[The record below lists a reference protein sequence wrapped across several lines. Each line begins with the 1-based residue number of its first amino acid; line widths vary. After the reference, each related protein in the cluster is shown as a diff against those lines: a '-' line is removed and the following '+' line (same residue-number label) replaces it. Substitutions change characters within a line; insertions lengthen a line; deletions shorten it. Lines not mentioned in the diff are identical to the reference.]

1 MIEIN
6 LDTMAVDA
14 DAPPAEMLES
24 GAPANVHLQVVG
36 GNDLPFA
43 DPRGGNRPLRYPSLA
58 VNFQLSKTAALQF
71 AELVREK
78 AESLPDDKPESKIP
92 IATSMDEVAKAAEF
106 ERNLKS
112 GKIPK

>member
-6 LDTMAVDA
+6 LDTLAVDA
-14 DAPPAEMLES
+14 DAPPTEMLEN

-58 VNFQLSKTAALQF
+58 VNFQLSKAAALEF
-71 AELVREK
+71 AELVRKK
-78 AESLPDDKPESKIP
+78 AESLPDDKPQSNVP
-92 IATSMDEVAKAAEF
+92 IATSMDDVAKAAEF
-106 ERNLKS
+106 ERNLKRV
-112 GKIPK
+112 K